1 MHMYTKVRRTSC
13 FWPWSW
19 INASFD
25 AAASCS
31 NLAYRDAAPPPP
43 RSAFTSSS
51 YTHGRKS
58 REPKHGPHM
67 KMISMRRQPGCIH
80 SRMKLRWED
89 AGKVESITAVCRKIF
104 TNNLAR
110 RTLRDPAATLAFAS
124 LLFIWLRMSATF
136 FVVSFTNCF
145 LWVNSC
151 ESILNRVGFS
161 STNEIVSLRSSKS
174 HPILFKLDSKSFS
187 VYNHLFSWVFF
198 LGGAK
203 VQWCINVGYRLHI
216 SRVKNNKG
224 RRRRHFRNGG
234 VKRKGRGRK
243 WNDGEIY
250 YVNEGTDCS

>member
-187 VYNHLFSWVFF
+187 VYTICL
-198 LGGAK
+198 
-203 VQWCINVGYRLHI
+203 VGYFFFGGGRRSSGASTWDIVYTSAGLKI
-216 SRVKNNKG
+216 KG
-224 RRRRHFRNGG
+224 RRRRHFSNGG
-234 VKRKGRGRK
+234 LKRKGRGRK

-250 YVNEGTDCS
+250 NVNVGTDCS